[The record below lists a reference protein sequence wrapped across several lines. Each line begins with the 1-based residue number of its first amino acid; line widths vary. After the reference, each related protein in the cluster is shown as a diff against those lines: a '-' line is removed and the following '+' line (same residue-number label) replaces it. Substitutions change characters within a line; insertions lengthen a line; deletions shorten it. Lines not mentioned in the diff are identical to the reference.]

1 MHTLRDTHHTQN
13 DIFYYCTAYS
23 SMNKKWLFWFSLAT
37 GFITLGVGSGIFM
50 LWWVARAWFA
60 IDFSKLEGYGFLWI
74 FIAIPLALTGLIT
87 SSFVISANSGKQ
99 SKISAIPLLLI
110 LLNIPTVFVV
120 INLQANISERVY
132 FKVFNE
138 SGQEFKNV
146 RLTSNSFNLNLGTL
160 DNQCSIVD
168 FYLPTYIGADYES
181 VPAIE
186 EVTLELSTGTDEH
199 LLQMPYSMK
208 GWCQRIVVTD
218 SLTLTS
224 RWILK

>member
-1 MHTLRDTHHTQN
+1 
-13 DIFYYCTAYS
+13 
-23 SMNKKWLFWFSLAT
+23 MNKKWLFWFSLAT
-37 GFITLGVGSGIFM
+37 GFITLGVGSGIFI

-60 IDFSKLEGYGFLWI
+60 IDFSTLEGYGFLWI

-110 LLNIPTVFVV
+110 LLNIPTVFVI

-146 RLTSNSFNLNLGTL
+146 RLTSNSFNMNLGTL
-160 DNQCSIVD
+160 DNQGSIVD

>member
-1 MHTLRDTHHTQN
+1 M
-13 DIFYYCTAYS
+13 
-23 SMNKKWLFWFSLAT
+23 
-37 GFITLGVGSGIFM
+37 
-50 LWWVARAWFA
+50 
-60 IDFSKLEGYGFLWI
+60 
-74 FIAIPLALTGLIT
+74 
-87 SSFVISANSGKQ
+87 
-99 SKISAIPLLLI
+99 
-110 LLNIPTVFVV
+110 
-120 INLQANISERVY
+120 
-132 FKVFNE
+132 
-138 SGQEFKNV
+138 
-146 RLTSNSFNLNLGTL
+146 NLGTL
-160 DNQCSIVD
+160 DNQGSIVD